1 MPLRLL
7 GIFPGI
13 EDAVSLSG
21 GTLARCADSGIET
34 MVVSLTSGDRG
45 TDRVSRAA
53 RLLGV
58 SQLVRFDFN
67 EVFDAAEGDSIR
79 KAISDLMRSFQ
90 PDVVVEAGDA
100 GSGTNAVQAAIAAA
114 FQQAWLAGSG
124 PARLYWSTRPGDLR
138 CTTVTDVR
146 SQLQRKLDAI
156 SVLAAESAAAYLGSN
171 ADHRGHLMD
180 REFYVRAHPR
190 PWVTGIVE
198 RDLFAGLVERPAS
211 VLSVAA

>member
-7 GIFPGI
+7 GIFPGL

-58 SQLVRFDFN
+58 SQLVRFDFA

-90 PDVVVEAGDA
+90 PDVVVEAEDA

-156 SVLAAESAAAYLGSN
+156 SVLAAESAAAYRGD
-171 ADHRGHLMD
+171 ADHRGHLLD
-180 REFYVRAHPR
+180 REYYVRAHPR